1 MTNDEL
7 IKTAF
12 SYLGKEKVSRIW
24 AWDIFREDFAQCRA
38 SLNGQKPNCEQ
49 IDFLSRSTALF
60 LSSWGMYRGSGDLL
74 DGNYRQFDDIIPI
87 LLDEKWWEP
96 NPALEKKK
104 LLFELLK
111 TKIKSDLAC
120 QKIIS
125 GVFGCMVPFDNINRK
140 GISVW
145 AKSDLNE
152 TGKRHF
158 SLNDPFSENND
169 RLYSFHDFAQPLMER
184 PEHYPLPGTPR
195 YPKERLIDI
204 YFFWIGSCVEDLQ
217 WLRKHPEIK
226 AGPTKKKFEGLRGFY
241 NNAGNRADLKE
252 TIRGLLPDEILKV
265 IDESARQ
272 SKRSKVK

>member
-12 SYLGKEKVSRIW
+12 FYLGKEKGSRIW
-24 AWDIFREDFAQCRA
+24 AWDIFHEDFAQCRA
-38 SLNGQKPNCEQ
+38 SLCGRSPNHDQ
-49 IDFLSRSTALF
+49 IDFLSRSTAIF

-74 DGNYRQFDDIIPI
+74 DGNYHQFDGIIPI
-87 LLDEKWWEP
+87 LLEERWWQSG
-96 NPALEKKK
+96 
-104 LLFELLK
+104 LK
-111 TKIKSDLAC
+111 SQDKETLYNCLKEIIISDLAC

-125 GVFGCMVPFDNINRK
+125 GVFGWIVPFDNINKK

-145 AKSDLNE
+145 AKSKLN
-152 TGKRHF
+152 TTKKRRF
-158 SLNDPFSENND
+158 SLDDSFAKKNDP
-169 RLYSFHDFAQPLMER
+169 LYTFHDFAQPLMEC

-226 AGPTKKKFEGLRGFY
+226 TGPTKKKFEGLRYFY
-241 NNAGNRADLKE
+241 NNAGTRAELMGA
-252 TIRGLLPDEILKV
+252 IRRLLPDEILKV
-265 IDESARQ
+265 IDGSAPR
-272 SKRSKVK
+272 